1 MIKTNSIRETNMF
14 LDGLSVDELIS
25 KARSLRQQG
34 QNKKAID
41 VFRMVLQKQPENVD
55 ILNEMGLA
63 HIHIGE
69 QS

>member
-1 MIKTNSIRETNMF
+1 MS
-14 LDGLSVDELIS
+14 LDGLSVDDLIS

-69 QS
+69 QSGVSPYSHW